1 MYYMKYLLSIILR
14 LYSVNWLRQ
23 VLGVSS
29 VVLRL
34 DICMMVSAVSAARG
48 GRGGGRV
55 LVIWMKDL
63 SWASSFELM
72 CGRTSLIVERMF
84 LL

>member
-1 MYYMKYLLSIILR
+1 M
-14 LYSVNWLRQ
+14 NWLRQ

-48 GRGGGRV
+48 GQSAG
-55 LVIWMKDL
+55 
-63 SWASSFELM
+63 
-72 CGRTSLIVERMF
+72 
-84 LL
+84 